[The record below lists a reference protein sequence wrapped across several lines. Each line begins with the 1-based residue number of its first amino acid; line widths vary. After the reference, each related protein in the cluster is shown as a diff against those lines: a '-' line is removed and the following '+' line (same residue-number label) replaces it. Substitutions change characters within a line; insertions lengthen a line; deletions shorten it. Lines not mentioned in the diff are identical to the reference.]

1 MTRLVILLYLT
12 LNLTLH
18 LQVTKAK
25 KDHRPV
31 SAQPDV
37 ITPDVYAAIQ
47 KSESRQAQ
55 QLRDILS
62 RPTFKVSSITII
74 SSYMQGIINE

>member
-1 MTRLVILLYLT
+1 MK
-12 LNLTLH
+12 
-18 LQVTKAK
+18 VTKAK
-25 KDHRPV
+25 KDHSRPV

-55 QLRDILS
+55 QLRDILA
-62 RPTFKVSSITII
+62 RPTFKVCV
-74 SSYMQGIINE
+74 